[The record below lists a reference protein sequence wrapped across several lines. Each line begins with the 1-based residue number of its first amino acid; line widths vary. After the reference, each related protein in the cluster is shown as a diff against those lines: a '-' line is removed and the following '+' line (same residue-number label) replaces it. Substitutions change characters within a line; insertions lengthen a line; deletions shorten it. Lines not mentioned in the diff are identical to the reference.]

1 MQHSDAHAVLGV
13 DPSSSKRDIDAAY
26 KALVLQHHPDMNP
39 GKDECTFYSVQAAY
53 NALTGGAGG
62 ATIPTRRT
70 VPPGTQ
76 EHKVLTLR
84 RPDGTTVSEQ
94 VWLRRAQDGRCNVF
108 TSPYHDTSPA
118 PSTRADAD

>member
-1 MQHSDAHAVLGV
+1 MHSDAHAVLGV
-13 DPSSSKRDIDAAY
+13 DPQAPRRDIDAAY
-26 KALVLQHHPDMNP
+26 KALVLEHHPDMNQ
-39 GKDECTFYSVQAAY
+39 GKDDCTFYSVQAAY
-53 NALTGGAGG
+53 TALTGAGG
-62 ATIPTRRT
+62 GAIPTRRT

-108 TSPYHDTSPA
+108 TSPYHDSSPP
-118 PSTRADAD
+118 PSTSVD

>member
-26 KALVLQHHPDMNP
+26 KALVLEHHPDMNP
-39 GKDECTFYSVQAAY
+39 GKDECILYSVQAAY
-53 NALTGGAGG
+53 NALTVGAGG

-108 TSPYHDTSPA
+108 TSPYHDSSPA
-118 PSTRADAD
+118 PSTRAD